1 VSDAYPDLE
10 GFDWTCPHCGVMVDL
25 KPQKDLASPHSIR
38 HESFLICQCPRKP
51 CREIVFV
58 VFDTLNNHIQA
69 AYPYSSTSAEQYPKS
84 IPPKIREDMA
94 EAVRCFSVNAYRS
107 VVVMC
112 RRVLQRIASDHQI
125 TGGDI
130 KSQTN
135 RMFEAGLITK
145 NLKDAAH
152 EIRHFG
158 GFGAHPQDDD
168 LDNVTRDDALGI
180 WRQVNQFVNNLYVMP
195 AENAELQKRRQFIQ
209 QQKPKK

>member
-1 VSDAYPDLE
+1 
-10 GFDWTCPHCGVMVDL
+10 MIVDL
-25 KPQKDLASPHSIR
+25 KPQVDLKS
-38 HESFLICQCPRKP
+38 ESGLGSEHFFICRCPRRA
-51 CREIVFV
+51 CRGVVFV
-58 VFDTLNNHIQA
+58 EFDLLNNHITA
-69 AYPYSSTSAEQYPKS
+69 AYPYPSTSANQFPKA
-84 IPPKIREDMA
+84 IPPKVREDMA
-94 EAVRCFSVNAYRS
+94 EAVRCFAVNAHKA

-112 RRVLQRIASDHQI
+112 RRILQRIASDHGI

-168 LDNVTRDDALGI
+168 LDNVSQSDALSV
-180 WRQVNQFVNNLYVMP
+180 WRQVNQFVNDLYVMP
-195 AENAELQKRRQFIQ
+195 AENAELQRRRQAV
-209 QQKPKK
+209 QQKPKT